1 MYERFFGLRDMPFRL
16 TPDPRYL
23 YLSRK
28 HAEALAHLR
37 LSPLESSGFVCITGE
52 VGTGK
57 TTLVRTFLDG
67 LGPEV
72 AVAFIVD
79 PVLTATE
86 LLRRINRE
94 FGLPAATDSRIDLVD
109 ALNAHLLE
117 QHRRGRISIVVIDE
131 AQALPPP
138 LLEQLRLLSNLE
150 TTTDKLLRIV
160 LVGQPQLRATLR
172 DPALAQLNQ
181 RITLR
186 WHIGALSGR
195 ETAAYVRH
203 RLAVA
208 GSEDTPALLT
218 RPAVWLLHRLA
229 QGIPRLINM
238 IGHRALLAAYAE
250 RRRPVRL
257 RQVVRAYREIA
268 TVPLPRRRL
277 RPRPSWAV
285 AVAAVLVVAGV
296 ALGVSNSWAP
306 TLPVPDQATAKVMLA
321 VPSAPTPAMPALAS
335 LDDIRGR
342 LASVGEDGSLEA
354 AVAAVLAAW
363 HERPL
368 TDGERVVPLDLAG
381 VARDRGLEVVSL
393 TGGLRTLRAFD
404 LPAILELDVD
414 GISGRRH
421 VTVTRVD
428 EDVVTLAIGDTTIV
442 AAAAVVGRAW
452 SGRARLLWRDFENLG
467 PAFGKG
473 TNGAQ
478 VERLQHLLQRAGLYA
493 GPLTTRY
500 DDATDQALLRFQD
513 VHMLA
518 DDGLVG
524 RLTRIALY
532 TVAGGYRRPTLTGTE
547 SAEARS

>member
-1 MYERFFGLRDMPFRL
+1 MYEQFFGLRDMPFRL

-94 FGLPAATDSRIDLVD
+94 FGLAAAMESRIDLVD

-131 AQALPPP
+131 AQALPPE

-150 TTTDKLLRIV
+150 TSTDKLLRIV

-186 WHIGALSGR
+186 WHIGPLSGR
-195 ETAAYVRH
+195 ETIAYVRH
-203 RLAVA
+203 RLAIA
-208 GSEDTPALLT
+208 GGDDAPALLT

-229 QGIPRLINM
+229 RGIPRLINM

-277 RPRPSWAV
+277 RPRLSWA
-285 AVAAVLVVAGV
+285 ASVAAVLVLAGA

-306 TLPVPDQATAKVMLA
+306 TLPEPDQATAKVALA
-321 VPSAPTPAMPALAS
+321 VPSVPTQAMPTLAS
-335 LDDIRGR
+335 FDDLRAR
-342 LASVGEDGSLEA
+342 LASVDEDGSVEA
-354 AVAAVLAAW
+354 SVAAVLAAW

-368 TDGERVVPLDLAG
+368 ADAERAAPLDVTR

-393 TGGLRTLRAFD
+393 TGSLRTLRAFD

-414 GISGRRH
+414 GLSGRRH
-421 VTVTRVD
+421 VTLTSVD
-428 EDVVTLAIGDTTIV
+428 DDVVTLAVADTTII
-442 AAAAVVGRAW
+442 APASVVGMAW

-467 PAFGKG
+467 TTFGKG
-473 TNGAQ
+473 AYGPH
-478 VERLQHLLQRAGLYA
+478 VERLQQLLSRAGAYA
-493 GPLTTRY
+493 GPITTHY

-513 VHMLA
+513 AHMLA
-518 DDGLVG
+518 VDGLVG

-532 TVAGGYRRPTLTGTE
+532 TVAGGYRRPTLATTQ

>member
-1 MYERFFGLRDMPFRL
+1 MYEHFFGLRDMPFRL

-94 FGLPAATDSRIDLVD
+94 FGLSAATDSRMDLVD

-131 AQALPPP
+131 AQALPPE

-172 DPALAQLNQ
+172 DPAFAQLNQ

-186 WHIGALSGR
+186 WHIGPLSGR
-195 ETAAYVRH
+195 ETVAYVRH
-203 RLAVA
+203 RLAIA
-208 GSEDTPALLT
+208 GSEDKPALLT

-229 QGIPRLINM
+229 RGIPRLINM

-257 RQVVRAYREIA
+257 RQMIRAYREIA
-268 TVPLPRRRL
+268 TVPLPRRSL
-277 RPRPSWAV
+277 RPRASWAA
-285 AVAAVLVVAGV
+285 AVAAVLAVAG
-296 ALGVSNSWAP
+296 ALLGVSNSWAP
-306 TLPVPDQATAKVMLA
+306 TLPDADQAMAKVALA
-321 VPSAPTPAMPALAS
+321 VPSAPTPAMPAFAS
-335 LDDIRGR
+335 FDDLRAR
-342 LASVGEDGSLEA
+342 LASVSEDGSLEA
-354 AVAAVLAAW
+354 SVAAVLAAW

-368 TDGERVVPLDLAG
+368 SDGDRAAPLD
-381 VARDRGLEVVSL
+381 VARIAHDRGLEVVSL
-393 TGGLRTLRAFD
+393 TGSLRTLRTFD
-404 LPAILELDVD
+404 LPAVLEFDVD

-421 VTVTRVD
+421 GTITGAD
-428 EDVVTLAIGDTTIV
+428 EDVVTLAIGDATIV
-442 AAAAVVGRAW
+442 APVMVVDRAW
-452 SGRARLLWRDFENLG
+452 SGRARLLWRDFEDLG
-467 PAFGKG
+467 TTFGKG
-473 TNGAQ
+473 TYGPQ
-478 VERLQHLLQRAGLYA
+478 VQRLQQLLTRAGVYA
-493 GPLTTRY
+493 GPIATRY

-513 VHMLA
+513 AHMLA
-518 DDGLVG
+518 IDGLVG

-532 TVAGGYRRPTLTGTE
+532 TVAGGYRRPTLTG
-547 SAEARS
+547 AEPLEAGS